1 LSGVEHLCHRVIPEI
16 EERTGEKFN
25 HIPCLL
31 GGIFKSTGNQSPFL
45 SFANVKGKVAY
56 ELTEMNRFIA
66 KHALTKFRQNPHF
79 PVNTLLMMR
88 AAVAAQ
94 MDGVHADYMDAGMQ
108 AMWEQGLKMD
118 DPEVFVRAM
127 NAADLDGQRLLARSQ
142 EPDVKQVLLDT
153 TSVAVARGAF
163 GIPTFFV
170 GDEMFF
176 GKERLS
182 QIETE
187 IVKQKEC
194 T

>member
-1 LSGVEHLCHRVIPEI
+1 
-16 EERTGEKFN
+16 
-25 HIPCLL
+25 
-31 GGIFKSTGNQSPFL
+31 
-45 SFANVKGKVAY
+45 
-56 ELTEMNRFIA
+56 
-66 KHALTKFRQNPHF
+66 
-79 PVNTLLMMR
+79 MR